1 MNICNYILHVKNLS
15 YVRVDSKL
23 KIREV
28 SLNSET
34 FRPTRDELMGKKVD
48 TFLPEVNQSTSVLS
62 ELLDGQQN
70 RFDMEFVTLQAS
82 SDKNSIFNVTL
93 LPFLDKEDNISGIL
107 IIFEDV
113 TKYAKVYKTLNKYK
127 HELDD
132 SQNLLNQKTSQLKEQ
147 LVKYEKV
154 QKNLKVR
161 SDVLEIINSTVPSC
175 ILFKDFD
182 NRVIQANKHF
192 CDLIGIKESDVIG
205 VKEDKL
211 FKRLSTKKPDN
222 GLLARR
228 GKMGKS
234 EIEKIQT
241 KNGIRWIRSD
251 KITYK
256 NEEGNISG
264 IIEFI
269 DDITEERGI
278 WEKLAYEKS
287 LLNTLLKNVPDSIYF
302 KDAKSRFIRINQ
314 AEAQV
319 MGIDDP
325 EKAVGKTDFDF
336 LSQDM
341 AQEAYNDEKE
351 IIRTGKPLIGK
362 IEKIKRPDGW
372 SRWVTATKVPFR
384 DDNGKIIGIVGI
396 SRDITELKKTREE
409 LEKQN
414 EKLEDAK
421 KLAEDATRARS
432 EFLANMSHEI
442 RTPMNGVLGM
452 TNLLLQTELNNEQR
466 EYAEVIKNSGDS
478 LLVVINDI
486 LDFSKIESGKVEL
499 EHEEFNLRKAIEE
512 CLELHASNAAKKN
525 LELSYFIEGPAPT
538 ELVSDKTR
546 LIQILNNLINNA
558 IKFTDEGE
566 VIVTV
571 SSTEVK
577 PGLFN
582 VLLKV
587 KDTGMGIS
595 EDGKRALFKSFSQV
609 DASITRRFGGT
620 GLGLAISKRLAELMG
635 GSMGVDS
642 VLGEG
647 STFYFTIQAEGKYHK
662 PDETAVYAHSELTG
676 KRVLIVDDNDT
687 NRRILALQA
696 MSWGMTPTDTDS
708 GEEAIKLL
716 QEGNEYDIAILDM
729 MMPEMDG
736 LTLAM
741 KIDDVVESKIPK
753 VLLTSIG
760 ANENPQRVKDANIDV
775 HLPKPVKQS
784 QLYEVILDLFT
795 NIEQPK
801 KSVGPKKF
809 TLDSEMA
816 DRFPFDIL
824 IAEDNKVNQKFTLR
838 VLQKLGYQAE
848 IVANGEEAVDAV
860 DKKHFD
866 IIFMD
871 IQMPGMDGVQAT
883 KEIIRKY
890 GDDRPRI
897 IALTAHAMAGDRE
910 KYLHEGMDD
919 YISKPVQLEEL
930 VKVIQRSV
938 TTETDFDREKEE
950 TDEVKAESEVF
961 DSSEL
966 ASIVDVDIL
975 KENIGLDDPDFMN
988 DMITVFIEETEK
1000 LVDELVKSLEN
1011 SNDEAITRVAHTLKS
1026 SSATVGAMELSE
1038 KSKTLEMAAKDKQRE
1053 DYDGLGTNV
1062 KKESNRV
1069 IKALKMMLQENEGH

>member
-1 MNICNYILHVKNLS
+1 MNICDYILRFKNLS
-15 YVRVDSKL
+15 YVRTDSKL

-28 SLNSET
+28 SLTSET
-34 FRPTRDELMGKKVD
+34 FRPTRDELMGQKVD
-48 TFLPEVNQSTSVLS
+48 TFLPEVNQSTSILN
-62 ELLDGQQN
+62 ELLDGQQQ
-70 RFDMEFVTLQAS
+70 RFDMEFITLEAS
-82 SDKNSIFNVTL
+82 NDKNSIFNVTL
-93 LPFLDKEDNISGIL
+93 LPFTDKEENISGIL
-107 IIFEDV
+107 VILENV

-132 SQNLLNQKTSQLKEQ
+132 SQQLLNQKTSQLKEQ
-147 LVKYEKV
+147 LVRYEKV

-161 SDVLEIINSTVPSC
+161 SDVLNIIHETVPSC
-175 ILFKDFD
+175 IMFKDFD
-182 NRVIQANKHF
+182 NRVIQANEHF
-192 CDLIGIKESDVIG
+192 CDLIGFNANDVIG
-205 VKEDKL
+205 AKEEKL
-211 FKRLSTKKPDN
+211 FKRLSVKKLDDTVMS
-222 GLLARR
+222 RR
-228 GKMGKS
+228 GKPGKGQV
-234 EIEKIQT
+234 EKIRT
-241 KNGIRWIRSD
+241 KKGIRWIRSD
-251 KITYK
+251 KVTYK
-256 NEEGNISG
+256 NEEGSVSG

-269 DDITEERGI
+269 EDITEERGI

-287 LLNTLLKNVPDSIYF
+287 LLKTLLRNVPDTIYF

-314 AEAQV
+314 AQAEV

-325 EKAVGKTDFDF
+325 EEAVGKTDFDF

-341 AQEAYNDEKE
+341 AQEAYNDEQE

-372 SRWVTATKVPFR
+372 SRWVTATKVPFK
-384 DDNGKIIGIVGI
+384 DENGKIIGMVGV

-414 EKLEDAK
+414 EELEEAK

-512 CLELHASNAAKKN
+512 CLELHASNAAKKK

-538 ELVSDKTR
+538 ELISDKTR
-546 LIQILNNLINNA
+546 MIQILNNLINNA

-582 VLLKV
+582 VLIKI

-595 EDGKRALFKSFSQV
+595 EDGRRALFKSFSQV

-620 GLGLAISKRLAELMG
+620 GLGLAISKRLSELMG

-662 PDETAVYAHSELTG
+662 PDDTAVYAHSELTG

-716 QEGNEYDIAILDM
+716 KEGNEYDIAILDM

-741 KIDDVVESKIPK
+741 KMDDIVDKVPK

-760 ANENPQRVKDANIDV
+760 TNENPQRVKDANIDV

-795 NIEQPK
+795 KVKHPK
-801 KSVGPKKF
+801 KPVGPKKF

-838 VLQKLGYQAE
+838 VLQKLGYQAQ
-848 IVANGEEAVDAV
+848 VVDNGEEAVDAV
-860 DKKHFD
+860 EKKHFD

-883 KEIIRKY
+883 KELIKRY
-890 GDDRPRI
+890 GDERPRI

-938 TTETDFDREKEE
+938 TTDTELVREEDEPEVQVEE
-950 TDEVKAESEVF
+950 DTF
-961 DSSEL
+961 DSSNL
-966 ASIVDVDIL
+966 QDIVDIDIL
-975 KENIGLDDPDFMN
+975 KDNIGLDDPDFMN

-1000 LVDELVKSLEN
+1000 LVAELEKSLEN

-1053 DYDGLGTNV
+1053 DYENLGTDV
-1062 KKESNRV
+1062 KNESTRV
-1069 IKALKMMLQENEGH
+1069 IKALNLMLQENE